1 MRFAD
6 CSFVTKDAL
15 ANDQIRF
22 SVSVQS
28 FSPNVNGES
37 SDGYFGAIVDGKM
50 GVSIDFETGLLTLNF
65 SNLFQD
71 AVLQTLS
78 TKIQVEIYL
87 KKGGFNNAPLFVD
100 STKVQNML
108 KLISVF
114 SGANEGGVSALVDLG
129 NDTTGILPI
138 VHGGTGLNSVGAFGT
153 VLTSTGSGVSYQF
166 VTPTSILYTPA
177 SSANWNGTPPTTVQQ
192 ALDRIAA
199 KIGPIP

>member
-1 MRFAD
+1 
-6 CSFVTKDAL
+6 
-15 ANDQIRF
+15 
-22 SVSVQS
+22 
-28 FSPNVNGES
+28 
-37 SDGYFGAIVDGKM
+37 
-50 GVSIDFETGLLTLNF
+50 
-65 SNLFQD
+65 
-71 AVLQTLS
+71 
-78 TKIQVEIYL
+78 
-87 KKGGFNNAPLFVD
+87 
-100 STKVQNML
+100 
-108 KLISVF
+108 
-114 SGANEGGVSALVDLG
+114 VDLG